1 MDAVDFTSLAFTA
14 ESEIADLSNVLVR
27 LSAYEDRDGKLSVD
41 KVAEDVD
48 YGVLETIADLHA
60 AAKALVA
67 TIDTFKQ

>member
-27 LSAYEDRDGKLSVD
+27 LSAYEGRDGKLSVD
-41 KVAEDVD
+41 RVAEDVD